1 MRYDAHH
8 FFAFAHFHIAGVVV
22 EVARAEAQRLRVGK
36 RGVEHRFQRQAE
48 ARFALSGLLFA
59 GNADPFLQHIDNLR
73 AQRFH
78 RAVKLFVYHI
88 KTLHLLIFIVYHRGA
103 KRVKRA

>member
-36 RGVEHRFQRQAE
+36 RGVEHRFQR
-48 ARFALSGLLFA
+48 
-59 GNADPFLQHIDNLR
+59 
-73 AQRFH
+73 
-78 RAVKLFVYHI
+78 
-88 KTLHLLIFIVYHRGA
+88 
-103 KRVKRA
+103 